1 MTTTNAVT
9 SSVEVAADPDTAF
22 AVFTEELDC
31 WWIQGPINF
40 FDATHAYSARM
51 EPGVGG
57 RIVEVYDG
65 ETGEGLEVARI
76 TVWEPGARL
85 AWQSSVDDV
94 QIDVSFSASNG
105 GTLVRVEATIPEG
118 GADRGGTS
126 WVRTTPK
133 WFGRWIERRDHEPHE
148 PLHMSRLAVAMHY
161 AKPATAAQWFRDV
174 FGFEPAGD
182 IPENEPDDI
191 NYALDRVPRRQRVPD
206 GVRAHW
212 PRPRGGRTRH
222 PHALGVR
229 RRPRRRST
237 HASRP
242 EGRRSSTK
250 SGSTGRG
257 RSPRPT
263 SKATTGRSRRRVRTC
278 AGDTPRSGGVP
289 SRTGCSRRRSTDVR
303 TGDQGPDE

>member
-1 MTTTNAVT
+1 MTTTNAVS
-9 SSVEVAADPDTAF
+9 SSVEVGADPETAF

-40 FDATHAYSARM
+40 FDAAAAYSTRM

-65 ETGEGLEVARI
+65 ESGEGLEVARI

-118 GADRGGTS
+118 GADRGGTA

-133 WFGRWIERRDHEPHE
+133 WFGRWMDRRDREPHE
-148 PLHMSRLAVAMHY
+148 PLHMSRLAVAVHY
-161 AKPATAAQWFRDV
+161 TKPATAAQWLRDV

-182 IPENEPDDI
+182 IPENEPEDI
-191 NYALDRVPRRQRVPD
+191 NYVWIEFHV
-206 GVRAHW
+206 GN
-212 PRPRGGRTRH
+212 
-222 PHALGVR
+222 
-229 RRPRRRST
+229 
-237 HASRP
+237 ASLIVF
-242 EGRRSSTK
+242 
-250 SGSTGRG
+250 G
-257 RSPRPT
+257 RS
-263 SKATTGRSRRRVRTC
+263 
-278 AGDTPRSGGVP
+278 
-289 SRTGCSRRRSTDVR
+289 
-303 TGDQGPDE
+303 GPDLGEDAPVTHTPWVFVDDLDEQYARVKAGGAKIIDEIWQHGARAFSAADLEGNHWTFAQASPHMRR